1 MLFKTNRKSMSAL
14 AQSESNTPPRKL
26 FLIGLLASVFAVNV
40 IDVFAPLLYPEIA
53 ATFGITVGTA
63 VQLSAFSALAGGITA
78 LVLSAFSIKFR
89 YKTLLMAGVLSI
101 VICTVGV
108 FLAPNFLFA
117 QIFYAFNGVGSMI
130 VGVMAPTLIAEFY
143 PLEKKAKR
151 VSLVLAAGTFA
162 LLIGNPVTGFI
173 ASTGG
178 VTSWRSVLLWFM
190 LPVTFICLMLV
201 FFLVPSKPAS
211 NPLGTK
217 KQPFLN
223 GFKEILTNPSPR
235 ACLTNSFF
243 TGVYF
248 SVNIFALSFLKD
260 VFSVTAAF
268 RSLVALTGSSLMIS
282 GMLIG
287 GLFVNAVGRKR
298 LLVVAAIPGI
308 VFSVCGYPLSI
319 FIPNV
324 WIVLPLRFLSA
335 FIGGFAII
343 AGSNLVL
350 EQVPKFRGTLMSLT
364 SFLQAMGGATGIIV
378 GGALLNIIG
387 YPIIGYPVAMV
398 TLGVLGLI
406 GTLNIVVFAK
416 DPVKNPPKRIQM
428 FLGDELGGNI

>member
-1 MLFKTNRKSMSAL
+1 VSTP
-14 AQSESNTPPRKL
+14 AQLESNIPPKRL
-26 FLIGLLASVFAVNV
+26 FLLGLLSSVFAVNV

-89 YKTLLMAGVLSI
+89 YKTLLMAGVLAI

-117 QIFYAFNGVGSMI
+117 QIFYALNGVGSVI

-151 VSLVLAAGTFA
+151 ISLVLATGTLA
-162 LLIGNPVTGFI
+162 LLIGNPVTGFV
-173 ASTGG
+173 AGTGD

-190 LPVTFICLMLV
+190 LPVTFICLILV
-201 FFLVPSKPAS
+201 FFLVPSKPLS
-211 NPLGTK
+211 NPLGAK

-223 GFKEILTNPSPR
+223 GYKEILTNRSPG

-243 TGVYF
+243 AGVYF
-248 SVNIFALSFLKD
+248 SVNIFAFSFLKD
-260 VFSVTAAF
+260 VFAVTPAF
-268 RSLVALTGSSLMIS
+268 RSLVALTGSSLMVA
-282 GMLIG
+282 GMLTG
-287 GLFVNAVGRKR
+287 GSLVNAVGRKR
-298 LLVVAAIPGI
+298 LLVGAAIPAV

-364 SFLQAMGGATGIIV
+364 SFLQAIGGVTGILL

-387 YPIIGYPVAMV
+387 NPVIGYPVAMV
-398 TLGVLGLI
+398 ILGALGLI
-406 GTLNIVVFAK
+406 GTLNIILFAK
-416 DPVKNPPKRIQM
+416 DPVKNPQQS
-428 FLGDELGGNI
+428 